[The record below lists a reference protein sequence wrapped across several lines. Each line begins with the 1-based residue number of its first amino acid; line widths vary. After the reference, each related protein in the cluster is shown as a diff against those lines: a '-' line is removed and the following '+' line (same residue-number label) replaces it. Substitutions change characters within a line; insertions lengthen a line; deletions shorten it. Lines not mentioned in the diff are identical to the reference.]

1 MRGLTRVLMTV
12 LAFCLLLSLASCKK
26 GSDVP
31 LSAGLSMI
39 EGEPVHDENVAL
51 RTDHFT
57 VTPGMMA
64 YFFYDYGG
72 EVLVAM
78 EQSKPFDPSKSLH
91 DQAFD
96 EQRSFYDVIM
106 NATLQKVSELLIY
119 CEAARAAGVDLT
131 DDQRAS
137 IEQELYTLTMTAAM
151 DSQTADA
158 YLQARYGPLIS
169 KDAFKQVLELEL
181 LASAYSLKVNRELEN
196 GISEAQIEAC
206 AKEKGLNDTTPSRNM
221 AYMVIPY
228 VNGKTDEAKIGE
240 VLAALQASPRQE
252 TLQAY
257 SADFTIGSEANL
269 TPDNVGITTIK
280 EWLFDVSRVKGDFG
294 RVAGEGCTYVVIYT
308 DNGMSYGHV
317 SARMYLY
324 DAAYAAWY
332 NGWVES
338 LHFGYNY
345 DVIDGYDVS

>member
-1 MRGLTRVLMTV
+1 MRRLTRVLITV
-12 LAFCLLLSLASCKK
+12 LVLLLLLSFASCKK

-31 LSAGLSMI
+31 LSPGLSMI
-39 EGEPVHDENVAL
+39 EGEPVYDENVAL

-72 EVLVAM
+72 EVLVAI
-78 EQSKPFDPSKSLH
+78 EQSKPFDASKSLH
-91 DQAFD
+91 EQAYD
-96 EQRSFYDVIM
+96 DQRSFYDVIM

-119 CEAARAAGVDLT
+119 CEAAKAAGVELT
-131 DDQRAS
+131 ETQRAA

-181 LASAYSLKVNRELEN
+181 LASAYSVTVNRELEN
-196 GISEAQIEAC
+196 GITTAQIEAY
-206 AKEKGLNDTTPSRNM
+206 AAENDLSDNTLSRNM
-221 AYMVIPY
+221 AYVVIPH
-228 VNGKTDEAKIGE
+228 VNGKTDETKISE
-240 VLAALQASPRQE
+240 VLTALQASPKAE
-252 TLQAY
+252 TLQTY
-257 SADFTIGSEANL
+257 SADLTVGKEDNL
-269 TPDNVGITTIK
+269 TPDNVGVQAIK
-280 EWLFDVSRVKGDFG
+280 DWLFDSARAKGDCG
-294 RVAGEGCTYVVIYT
+294 RVAGEGCTYVVLYT

-324 DAAYAAWY
+324 DAAYATWY
-332 NGWVES
+332 NGWVEA

-345 DVIDGYDVS
+345 DVIDGYDVN

>member
-1 MRGLTRVLMTV
+1 MRALARILTTV
-12 LAFCLLLSLASCKK
+12 LAVLLLFSLASCKR

-31 LSAGLSMI
+31 LSPGLSMI
-39 EGEPVHDENVAL
+39 KGEPVFEKDVAM

-72 EVLVAM
+72 EVLAAI
-78 EQSKPFDPSKSLH
+78 EQSKPFDASRSLH

-96 EQRSFYDVIM
+96 EGRSFYDVIM

-119 CEAARAAGVDLT
+119 CEAARAAGVALT
-131 DDQRAS
+131 EEQHKA

-151 DSQTADA
+151 DSQTADV
-158 YLQARYGPLIS
+158 YLQKRYGPLIS
-169 KDAFKQVLELEL
+169 KEAFRQVLELEL
-181 LASAYSLKVNRELEN
+181 LASSYSVTVNRELE
-196 GISEAQIEAC
+196 GSIARDQIESY
-206 AKEKGLNDTTPSRNM
+206 AKEQGLSDGTPSRNM
-221 AYMVIPY
+221 AYMVIPH
-228 VNGKTDEAKIGE
+228 VNGKTDEAKINE
-240 VLAALQASPRQE
+240 VLSALQSAPQKE
-252 TLQAY
+252 TLDAY
-257 SADFTIGSEANL
+257 AAAFTVGSEENL
-269 TPDNVGITTIK
+269 TPDNVGIKAIK
-280 EWLFDVSRVKGDFG
+280 DWLFDSARTKGDYG

-308 DNGMSYGHV
+308 DNGMSYGQV
-317 SARMYLY
+317 SARMHLY

-332 NGWVES
+332 NGWVEA